1 MENNNLPAIRQLYR
15 NNEFQTFVLQADLGI
30 KIIDSVISSN
40 FENQF
45 LINLLEC
52 LRGNDKEKMLV
63 PTKNFE
69 KIIQNI
75 HELNEV
81 NKLKLFWRINH
92 AVENGHEFV
101 RHSIISHELAKV
113 KFDGI
118 DNLVCEKTLRNAYS
132 AILGK

>member
-1 MENNNLPAIRQLYR
+1 MITLVLENNNLPAIRQLYR

-30 KIIDSVISSN
+30 KIIDSVVSSN

-75 HELNEV
+75 HELN
-81 NKLKLFWRINH
+81 
-92 AVENGHEFV
+92 
-101 RHSIISHELAKV
+101 
-113 KFDGI
+113 
-118 DNLVCEKTLRNAYS
+118 
-132 AILGK
+132 